1 LLAAGQFISTIDKR
15 QGLKVNCPEEV
26 AFRNGW
32 LSAEKLREIAQPL
45 RKSGYG
51 EYLLKLIDE
60 RVF

>member
-1 LLAAGQFISTIDKR
+1 
-15 QGLKVNCPEEV
+15 LKVNCPEEV

-32 LSAEKLREIAQPL
+32 ITAAALKEIAEPL

-51 EYLLKLIDE
+51 EYLIKLVNE